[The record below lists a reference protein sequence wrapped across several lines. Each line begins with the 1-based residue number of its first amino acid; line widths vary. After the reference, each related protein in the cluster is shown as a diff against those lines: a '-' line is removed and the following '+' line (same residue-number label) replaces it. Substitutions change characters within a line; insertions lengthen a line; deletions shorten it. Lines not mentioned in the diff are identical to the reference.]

1 MPRKPMQKLIRD
13 KIPAL
18 IAAEGRRAKTKRLR
32 GKALARALADKL
44 AEEHA
49 EFVAARDS
57 AHRIEE
63 LADIVE
69 VATALAKCLGRN
81 KTQFQR
87 VIDTKRAARGGFSK
101 GYFYL
106 GDA

>member
-1 MPRKPMQKLIRD
+1 MKLVRD

-18 IAAEGRRAKTKRLR
+18 IAAEGRKPKVRRLR
-32 GKALARALADKL
+32 GKALIRALTDKL

-49 EFVAARDS
+49 EFVAARGD

-69 VATALAKCLGRN
+69 VAMALAKSLGSN
-81 KTQFQR
+81 KAQFQR
-87 VIDTKRAARGGFSK
+87 VIDAKRAARGGFAK
-101 GYFYL
+101 GYLYL
-106 GDA
+106 GDT

>member
-1 MPRKPMQKLIRD
+1 MKLVRD

-18 IAAEGRRAKTKRLR
+18 IASEGRRPKVKRLT

-49 EFVAARDS
+49 EFVAARGT
-57 AHRIEE
+57 AHKIEE

-69 VATALAKCLGRN
+69 VAMALAKSLGCNRA
-81 KTQFQR
+81 QFRR
-87 VIDTKRAARGGFSK
+87 VIEAKRAARGGFAK
-101 GYFYL
+101 GYLYL

>member
-1 MPRKPMQKLIRD
+1 MQRKPAQKLVRD

-18 IAAEGRRAKTKRLR
+18 IAADGRRPKMRRLS

-49 EFVAARDS
+49 EFVAAKDA

-81 KTQFQR
+81 KAQFGR
-87 VIDTKRAARGGFSK
+87 IIEAKRAVRGGFAK

-106 GDA
+106 GDG

>member
-1 MPRKPMQKLIRD
+1 MKLVRD

-18 IAAEGRRAKTKRLR
+18 IAAEGRKPKVRRLR
-32 GKALARALADKL
+32 GKALTRALTDKL

-49 EFVAARDS
+49 EFVAARGV
-57 AHRIEE
+57 AHKIEE

-69 VATALAKCLGRN
+69 VAMALAKSLGSTKAR
-81 KTQFQR
+81 FQR
-87 VIDTKRAARGGFSK
+87 VIERKRAARGGFAK
-101 GYFYL
+101 GYLYL